1 MTRKALSAMKTPDA
15 LACMRLSALCAMGFI
30 AVPATADP
38 PQPDYWIAAGQGGTA
53 PHLARYEDG
62 QGEVE
67 VLLASGPV
75 NMKDHPFF
83 TPLGENGR
91 ACVTCHQPS
100 SGMGLSVETIRKR
113 WQETQ
118 GRDPL
123 FAAIDG
129 SNCPSL
135 AQEKPDSHS
144 LLLNRGLFR
153 VSLPWPRTTGPDGT
167 PVNPEFTIELV
178 RDPTG
183 CNTDPQYGLHSPDP
197 HISIFRR
204 PRIAAN
210 LKYLA
215 VDAGAEMYGGVGPF
229 NAKRLAMV
237 LDRDPETGRYMSMN
251 IMSDARDPTLK
262 IQAAEAAR
270 DHLQVRTALT
280 DAQLQQI
287 VTFESQI
294 YAAQGVDTAGDDFS
308 APGAPPAL
316 GAHNL
321 RDSPTGVLGDSFGNP
336 AFKTFDA
343 WLSGSGSARPS
354 GPVPARLSDSTAAR
368 PSDSASAP
376 LSNSPSARLS
386 DPAPTRLA
394 DSASMSGSRPDL
406 NVDTKAH
413 APNTPS
419 ATPPAQQALRESVAR
434 GYDIFFNRPFWI
446 RDVSHI
452 NTVGFGNPAKRT
464 CVTCHN
470 LQMVGT
476 DASAGWGDLGTTNEP
491 WAGEPLYSPRSA
503 IKPELPLFKVV
514 CNPQAR
520 PHPFLGR
527 VIYTHDPGRALISG
541 KCYDVGSIVMGQL
554 RALAARPPYF
564 SNGSA
569 EDLRAVVDFYDRRF
583 NMALTQQEKTD
594 LVNFMSVL

>member
-1 MTRKALSAMKTPDA
+1 MRKPGVLACVGLLLAGVVGWAGLSAAAAKPSPGA
-15 LACMRLSALCAMGFI
+15 SHQGEVQIGNARLAA
-30 AVPATADP
+30 
-38 PQPDYWIAAGQGGTA
+38 YWVAAGQGGVASELT
-53 PHLARYEDG
+53 RYRDEMG
-62 QGEVE
+62 QVE
-67 VLLASGPV
+67 VLYAGGAV
-75 NMKDHPFF
+75 TMKDHPFF
-83 TPLGENGR
+83 TPLGTNGR

-100 SGMGLSVETIRKR
+100 SGMGLSVATIRRR

-118 GRDPL
+118 GKDPL
-123 FAAIDG
+123 FAAVDG
-129 SNCPSL
+129 SNCPNL
-135 AQEKPDSHS
+135 PQEDPASHS
-144 LLLNRGLFR
+144 LLLGRGLFR
-153 VSLPWPRTTGPDGT
+153 VALPWPRKVGPDGT
-167 PVNPEFTIELV
+167 AVEPEFTIEVV

-183 CNTDPQYGLHSPDP
+183 CNTDPKYGLHSPDP
-197 HISIFRR
+197 HISVFRR
-204 PRIAAN
+204 PRMAAN

-215 VDAGAEMYGGVGPF
+215 VDAGGEVYGGVGPF

-262 IQAAEAAR
+262 MQAAEAAR
-270 DHLQVRTALT
+270 DHLQVAAPLS
-280 DAQLQQI
+280 DGQLRQI
-287 VTFESQI
+287 VAFESQV
-294 YAAQGVDTAGDDFS
+294 YAAQGVDPVGDDFS
-308 APGAPPAL
+308 APRAPPAL

-321 RDSPTGVLGDSFGNP
+321 RDSPTGVLGDNFGNP
-336 AFKTFDA
+336 AFKNFDS
-343 WLSGSGSARPS
+343 WHSDVSGGLGAVSPEAVSS
-354 GPVPARLSDSTAAR
+354 EPAAA
-368 PSDSASAP
+368 
-376 LSNSPSARLS
+376 
-386 DPAPTRLA
+386 
-394 DSASMSGSRPDL
+394 
-406 NVDTKAH
+406 
-413 APNTPS
+413 
-419 ATPPAQQALRESVAR
+419 QAAFRASVAR

-503 IKPELPLFKVV
+503 TKPELPLFKVV
-514 CNPQAR
+514 CSAQAR

-554 RALAARPPYF
+554 RALAARAPYF

-583 NMALTQQEKTD
+583 NMGLTQQERTD

>member
-1 MTRKALSAMKTPDA
+1 MKSPQVFAWVGVLLLSVRVIGVHAAAEPTH
-15 LACMRLSALCAMGFI
+15 LADPT
-30 AVPATADP
+30 VPADLGDRGDRGERP
-38 PQPDYWIAAGQGGTA
+38 GPGYWIAAGQGGTA
-53 PHLARYEDG
+53 PQLARYKDG
-62 QGEVE
+62 AGEVE
-67 VLLASGPV
+67 VLYAGGPV

-83 TPLGENGR
+83 TPLGSNGR

-118 GRDPL
+118 GKDPL

-135 AQEKPDSHS
+135 PQDDAASHS

-153 VSLPWPRTTGPDGT
+153 VSLPWPRTVGPDGT
-167 PVNPEFTIELV
+167 PVEPEFSIEVV

-183 CNTDPQYGLHSPDP
+183 CNTDPKYGLHSPDP
-197 HISIFRR
+197 HISVFRR
-204 PRIAAN
+204 PRVVAN

-215 VDAGAEMYGGVGPF
+215 VDAGGEVYGGVGPF

-237 LDRDPETGRYMSMN
+237 MDRDPETGRYMSMN

-262 IQAAEAAR
+262 MQAAEAAR
-270 DHLQVRTALT
+270 DHLQVGGTLT
-280 DAQLQQI
+280 DAQLRQI
-287 VTFESQI
+287 VAFESQI
-294 YAAQGVDTAGDDFS
+294 YAALAVDLFGDDFS
-308 APGAPPAL
+308 SPLAPPAL
-316 GAHNL
+316 GARNL
-321 RDSPTGVLGDSFGNP
+321 RDSPTGVLGDNFGNP
-336 AFKTFDA
+336 AFKTFDSWQSNHGVA
-343 WLSGSGSARPS
+343 GSASEAFR
-354 GPVPARLSDSTAAR
+354 A
-368 PSDSASAP
+368 
-376 LSNSPSARLS
+376 
-386 DPAPTRLA
+386 
-394 DSASMSGSRPDL
+394 
-406 NVDTKAH
+406 
-413 APNTPS
+413 
-419 ATPPAQQALRESVAR
+419 SVAR

-452 NTVGFGNPAKRT
+452 NTVGLGNPAKRT

-491 WAGEPLYSPRSA
+491 WAGEPLDSPRSA
-503 IKPELPLFKVV
+503 AKPELPLFKVV
-514 CNPQAR
+514 CKPEAR

-554 RALAARPPYF
+554 RALAARAPYF

-583 NMALTQQEKTD
+583 NMGLSQRDKTD

>member
-1 MTRKALSAMKTPDA
+1 MKIRDA
-15 LACMRLSALCAMGFI
+15 LACIASWALCTMGFVAI
-30 AVPATADP
+30 PATADP
-38 PQPDYWIAAGQGGTA
+38 PQPYWIAAGQGGTV
-53 PHLARYEDG
+53 PQLARYKDG
-62 QGEVE
+62 EGEVE
-67 VLLASGPV
+67 VLFAGGPV

-83 TPLGENGR
+83 TPLGANGR

-100 SGMGLSVETIRKR
+100 SGMGLSVETIRRR

-118 GRDPL
+118 GKDPL

-129 SNCPSL
+129 SNCPNL
-135 AQEKPDSHS
+135 PQEDPDSHS

-153 VSLPWPRTTGPDGT
+153 VSLPWPRSVGPDGT
-167 PVNPEFTIELV
+167 PVSPEFTIEVV

-183 CNTDPQYGLHSPDP
+183 CNTDLQYGLHSADP
-197 HISIFRR
+197 HISVFRR
-204 PRIAAN
+204 PRVVAN
-210 LKYLA
+210 LKYVA
-215 VDAGAEMYGGVGPF
+215 VDAGGQVYGGVGPF
-229 NAKRLAMV
+229 NAKRLGMV

-262 IQAAEAAR
+262 MQAAEAAR
-270 DHLQVRTALT
+270 DHLQVRGSLT
-280 DAQLQQI
+280 DAQLRQI
-287 VTFESQI
+287 VAFESQI
-294 YAAQGVDTAGDDFS
+294 YAAQGIDAVGDDFS
-308 APGAPPAL
+308 AAGAPPAL
-316 GAHNL
+316 GARNL
-321 RDSPTGVLGDSFGNP
+321 RDSPTGVLGDNFGNP
-336 AFKTFDA
+336 AFKTFDS
-343 WLSGSGSARPS
+343 WRSGSDGA
-354 GPVPARLSDSTAAR
+354 GVAVLATETAAV
-368 PSDSASAP
+368 S
-376 LSNSPSARLS
+376 
-386 DPAPTRLA
+386 TR
-394 DSASMSGSRPDL
+394 GG
-406 NVDTKAH
+406 
-413 APNTPS
+413 PS
-419 ATPPAQQALRESVAR
+419 ATPPTQKAFRESVER

-503 IKPELPLFKVV
+503 AKPELPLFKVV
-514 CNPQAR
+514 CDPQAR

-554 RALAARPPYF
+554 RGLAARAPYF

>member
-1 MTRKALSAMKTPDA
+1 MKTPDA
-15 LACMRLSALCAMGFI
+15 LAWMSSLLLFTTGAAAPAM
-30 AVPATADP
+30 ADSS
-38 PQPDYWIAAGQGGTA
+38 QAAYWIPAGQGGTV
-53 PHLARYEDG
+53 PQLARYENGEG
-62 QGEVE
+62 QVE
-67 VLLASGPV
+67 VLFAGGPV
-75 NMKDHPFF
+75 DTKDHPFF

-113 WQETQ
+113 WQETD
-118 GRDPL
+118 GKDPL

-135 AQEKPDSHS
+135 PQNEPDSHS

-153 VSLPWPRTTGPDGT
+153 VSLPWPRSIAPDGT
-167 PVNPEFTIELV
+167 PVSPEFTIEVV

-183 CNTDPQYGLHSPDP
+183 CNTDPRYGLRSADP
-197 HISIFRR
+197 HISVFRR
-204 PRIAAN
+204 PRVAAN
-210 LKYLA
+210 LKYVA
-215 VDAGAEMYGGVGPF
+215 VDAGGEVYGGVGPF

-237 LDRDPETGRYMSMN
+237 LDRDPDSGHYMSMN
-251 IMSDARDPTLK
+251 IMSDARAPTLK
-262 IQAAEAAR
+262 MQAAEAAR
-270 DHLQVRTALT
+270 DHLQVRTPLT
-280 DAQLQQI
+280 DLQLRQI
-287 VTFESQI
+287 VAFESQI
-294 YAAQGVDTAGDDFS
+294 YAAQGVDSAGDDFS
-308 APGAPPAL
+308 TPNAPPAL

-321 RDSPTGVLGDSFGNP
+321 RDSPTGVLGDNFGNP
-336 AFKTFDA
+336 AFKTFDS
-343 WLSGSGSARPS
+343 WRSGS
-354 GPVPARLSDSTAAR
+354 
-368 PSDSASAP
+368 
-376 LSNSPSARLS
+376 SPTS
-386 DPAPTRLA
+386 
-394 DSASMSGSRPDL
+394 
-406 NVDTKAH
+406 
-413 APNTPS
+413 
-419 ATPPAQQALRESVAR
+419 PAQKAFRESVER

-452 NTVGFGNPAKRT
+452 NTVGLGNPAKRT

-503 IKPELPLFKVV
+503 TQPELPLFKVV
-514 CNPQAR
+514 CSPQAR

-554 RALAARPPYF
+554 RGLAARAPYF

-583 NMALTQQEKTD
+583 NMALTQQEKAD

>member
-1 MTRKALSAMKTPDA
+1 MKTRHA
-15 LACMRLSALCAMGFI
+15 LACMSSLSLFALAFLAVSAM
-30 AVPATADP
+30 ADAPRPA
-38 PQPDYWIAAGQGGTA
+38 YWTAAGQGGTA
-53 PHLARYEDG
+53 PQLARYKDG
-62 QGEVE
+62 MGEVE
-67 VLLASGPV
+67 VLFAGGPV
-75 NMKDHPFF
+75 NMKGHPFF

-100 SGMGLSVETIRKR
+100 SGMGLSVATIRKR

-118 GRDPL
+118 GKDPL

-135 AQEKPDSHS
+135 PQEKPDSHS

-153 VSLPWPRTTGPDGT
+153 VSLPWPRSVAPDGT
-167 PVNPEFTIELV
+167 PVNPEFTIEVV

-183 CNTDPQYGLHSPDP
+183 CNTDPHYGLQSPDP
-197 HISIFRR
+197 HISVFRR
-204 PRIAAN
+204 PRVVAN
-210 LKYLA
+210 LKYVA
-215 VDAGAEMYGGVGPF
+215 VDAGGEVYGGVGPF

-262 IQAAEAAR
+262 MQAAEAAR
-270 DHLQVRTALT
+270 DHLQVRTPLT
-280 DAQLQQI
+280 DLQLQQI
-287 VTFESQI
+287 VAFESQT
-294 YAAQGVDTAGDDFS
+294 YAAQGVDSVGDDFS
-308 APGAPPAL
+308 TADAPPAL

-321 RDSPTGVLGDSFGNP
+321 RDSPTGVLGDNFGNP
-336 AFKTFDA
+336 AFKTFDS
-343 WLSGSGSARPS
+343 WR
-354 GPVPARLSDSTAAR
+354 
-368 PSDSASAP
+368 SDSAA
-376 LSNSPSARLS
+376 
-386 DPAPTRLA
+386 
-394 DSASMSGSRPDL
+394 
-406 NVDTKAH
+406 
-413 APNTPS
+413 TPS
-419 ATPPAQQALRESVAR
+419 TRQAFRDSVER

-503 IKPELPLFKVV
+503 TRPELPLFKIV
-514 CNPQAR
+514 CSPQAR

-554 RALAARPPYF
+554 RGLAARAPYF

>member
-1 MTRKALSAMKTPDA
+1 MKSA
-15 LACMRLSALCAMGFI
+15 LACMGLLLLSTGAPP
-30 AVPATADP
+30 PA
-38 PQPDYWIAAGQGGTA
+38 YWVAAGQDGTA
-53 PHLARYEDG
+53 AELTRYKDG
-62 QGEVE
+62 MGEVE
-67 VLLASGPV
+67 VLYAGGPV
-75 NMKDHPFF
+75 NMKGHPFF
-83 TPLGENGR
+83 SPLGTNGR

-118 GRDPL
+118 GKDPL
-123 FAAIDG
+123 FAAVDG

-135 AQEKPDSHS
+135 PQDDSASHS

-153 VSLPWPRTTGPDGT
+153 VALPWPRKAGPDGT
-167 PVNPEFTIELV
+167 PVEPEFTIEVV

-197 HISIFRR
+197 HISVFRR
-204 PRIAAN
+204 PRVAAN

-215 VDAGAEMYGGVGPF
+215 VDAGGEVYGGVGPF
-229 NAKRLAMV
+229 NAKRLGMV
-237 LDRDPETGRYMSMN
+237 LDRDPESGKYMSMN

-262 IQAAEAAR
+262 MQAAEAAR
-270 DHLQVRTALT
+270 DHLQVAGPLS
-280 DAQLQQI
+280 DGQLRQI
-287 VTFESQI
+287 VAFESQI
-294 YAAQGVDTAGDDFS
+294 YAAQGVDPVGDDFS
-308 APGAPPAL
+308 APLAPPAL

-321 RDSPTGVLGDSFGNP
+321 HDSPSGVLGDNFGNP
-336 AFKTFDA
+336 TFKTFDSWSVA
-343 WLSGSGSARPS
+343 TGAQLRP
-354 GPVPARLSDSTAAR
+354 AAQ
-368 PSDSASAP
+368 
-376 LSNSPSARLS
+376 
-386 DPAPTRLA
+386 A
-394 DSASMSGSRPDL
+394 DFRA
-406 NVDTKAH
+406 
-413 APNTPS
+413 
-419 ATPPAQQALRESVAR
+419 SVAR

-446 RDVSHI
+446 RDVTHI

-503 IKPELPLFKVV
+503 AKPELPLFKIV
-514 CNPQAR
+514 CAAQAR

-541 KCYDVGSIVMGQL
+541 KCYDEGSIVMGQL
-554 RALAARPPYF
+554 RALAARAPYF

-583 NMALTQQEKTD
+583 NMGLSQQERTD